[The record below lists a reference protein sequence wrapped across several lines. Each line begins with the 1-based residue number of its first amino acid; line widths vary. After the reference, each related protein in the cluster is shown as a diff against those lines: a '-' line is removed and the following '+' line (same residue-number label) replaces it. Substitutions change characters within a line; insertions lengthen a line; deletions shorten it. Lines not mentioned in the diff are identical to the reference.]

1 MASNIISVSATGLNE
16 ILASLIAMQNAMKGV
31 TQAAKVMQNQ
41 INLGAN
47 PSGGGS
53 AGNAGGNAGAAERV
67 RREANTSSQALRD
80 NARRESMAFVA
91 AYAEIASSVFAL
103 TAAFNAL
110 KSVAQFD
117 VMLRAQDNFARST
130 GINLKIIAKTLQETT
145 SYAIDFQQAS
155 QFSSIGRLAGF
166 STKQI
171 VELAQAGRAAATI
184 LGRDVPEAMSRMFR
198 GVSKGEPEL
207 LDELGIFIRLDRAY
221 KDYVATVA
229 TGQKVLE
236 LTAWQRTQATQRAA
250 VKAAK
255 QITEG
260 NANAKIDDFTT
271 SAAIITTTL
280 KTAMISVTNIIG
292 PVVKFLTQN
301 TELLVAAMLMLGGKV
316 IGNLGNILVNV
327 TKAKTA
333 QTAVRAQIT
342 EAKSQFR
349 ANADRLATESKIQTL
364 AEKRNKAQSIAN
376 DKQKEVLKEW
386 KSAATAETN
395 RMKAAGLLTAA
406 EAKARNEEIKKTTKE
421 AALAKANAAGS
432 AAAGFGPKPNSA
444 GYGLLGAG
452 SAIQAKLNN
461 STAAL
466 ASRMEKYTAAQAAT
480 TSAQN
485 KAVTAWKAAATE
497 VAKQQKNA
505 GTITQAAYESQKK
518 AIAASTNN
526 AQTLARAQ
534 ALASSGVLGPTSSL
548 QNTLR
553 AAVTGIATATAR
565 QTALATG
572 VSAANAK
579 VIQDWRKVAAEQ
591 VKRDL
596 KKGVISASDATAA
609 RKEITNAPANAATL
623 ARAQAAAGSGLG
635 ANGAVTPAQLRL
647 QASLI
652 QLNTLRTQENGAA
665 SRVAGALAG
674 QAAQQAATG
683 WARVTPAIGAATAA
697 LRVFGLQALAVG
709 AAIKV
714 GLTAVLSTLGAIVG
728 AVSIILIAGAGLK
741 ALGDYMGLFGKG
753 IAELNDHLKETE
765 INLKN
770 TFMQFNEIGKLDK
783 DAKLDKAIIDAKKYT
798 NILDTTSAALQ
809 QTIEKIND
817 VKPGFFRSADNEKVL
832 SFMTSVN
839 SLLDER
845 ADKIQLA
852 AVRAAE
858 LKFIE
863 DKYAAQMAAVPKEAK
878 ATAFGVSRQSE
889 QRAAMLKNLK
899 LEQDAII
906 KNTSSMKA
914 YQSSIDTFQTPSVAA
929 GIMSLTP
936 VMKSLTIAS
945 QEWSGTL
952 SGVENTIYNMR
963 KNFSSLVGVLR
974 AESTFNAMAESAS
987 TLHVEVKRIQTVFK
1001 NLIAEKGSDLGGP
1014 SGAATIQQAVKA
1026 ATEVQQ
1032 LLNSTGVK
1040 VDPFIDDMSKS
1051 ANERLDNANSY
1062 LAIAVK
1068 ITKDNKAYQKA
1079 FRDADVQNTA
1089 RLNMSKQA
1097 IVNITT
1103 DYARQGFAIDSVT
1116 SKLTSYMDKQNELTK
1131 LAQTKKYISKNE
1143 NLDDKTTEAFI
1154 ISLGDYD
1161 AKANLLVSQVKA
1173 SKNDL
1178 LNSITDFSASGSL
1191 LGISTK
1197 DVDNIENIEKA
1208 LEAVKKNVRGLD
1220 PKKVLEV
1227 EKGLTGMLNVA
1238 KFKEAFKDSLYPEV
1252 TLDMLRKSVVDT
1264 AKEFQDPSIFA
1275 QWKNMLKKM
1284 EDKGIFPDP
1293 EQLKEMKDEYAKILP
1308 IQEKSFRLASDLATA
1323 FDFRATKSKII
1334 ADEML
1339 ASNEAALSLASELKS
1354 IFSGINLDVASKI
1367 AGMEAKLRDSAVTAG
1382 TNATDKII
1390 NSMELKS
1397 ELFNADAKP
1406 LSDTKQ
1412 EAYRQAKIASIAN
1425 KSVESELRLTLAR
1438 EAMLQGNIELAK
1450 SMLGT
1455 LDLTKEKI
1463 AEMTK
1468 AVKEAKWSTL
1478 MIQSAKDVTS
1488 AWEEAKAAIASGT
1501 GKDGKSISESLK
1513 EALGKGTQGIQ
1524 DYLAAKIGKKQGV
1537 GFDALETKAKDYF
1550 LGTNGKDDKRVGGAL
1565 DKLGEAFKGFR
1576 NDMTTKFPKTIGTL
1590 SKGFSSI
1597 GGLET
1602 LKGILSKNEA
1612 QRNSAIG
1619 GALGSVAGTAIG
1631 TAFTAIG
1638 GPLGGAIGSVVGNII
1653 GNTFGKKLKE
1663 TGFEVTV
1670 SKTGEVFANELQVF
1684 KKTTLTGTRTINNI
1698 IGKLD
1703 SESAIALQQAIN
1715 GTRDT
1720 YVSSLLQ
1727 YNKLT
1732 AGAFNLS
1739 LDKFRNF
1746 SYSGRFVQQAGGNKD
1761 SNELLKNFVT
1771 DYGNKMGEADFS
1783 FLYQFRMATESIVDV
1798 LKRLVATIRTTETAF
1813 HTMFGNTFKG
1823 PAITA
1828 KEYISS
1834 YASDTDNY
1842 EGIGK
1847 DVNNSITAYD
1857 AAHRQKK
1864 RKSRIKKIVGGAI
1877 GLATAGLLSPGTIL
1891 GAIGASTSLG
1901 TASILGAVGTK
1912 ALGSPQTNGDKGVTA
1927 GNALSTGIAD
1937 IQALLAGGKASH
1949 TGLVLQGLQDFIAK
1963 NAGIIKISEDSKAK
1977 LDTLALMEKALKDT
1991 TDTASMEKVLQI
2003 ARADYYSNMV
2013 AAFDGANA
2021 AEKEAN
2027 YNKALSTYTGVV
2039 AAGVTAFSNSY
2050 SGMVD
2055 SLSAIDTEKL
2065 PDNISAVRNN
2075 LILPIQEYNKALQL
2089 AVETEASPTK
2099 IAEAIKLGAKLAE
2112 VIQSIL
2118 DVFSSIN
2125 ISEANNAASFSASV
2139 VSGIGDTFKQSVME
2153 NFKKS
2158 LLAPLLADAVAAIG
2172 TADSSSNITYKSS
2185 LDAAGYALGGDIAVK
2200 SAKDMLSV
2208 LSDKG
2213 FTDSL
2218 ASVSVQF
2225 ERLISTFDKLDTS
2238 KAVAALDK
2246 TLVDITKTLKESA
2259 YSFAVTGDS
2268 YSVSIFKAREAFK
2281 AAGLS
2286 SELASEPIS
2295 SVVSKMKAMASSG
2308 SLTTKSLD
2316 SINEALNAMADVSI
2330 AARDQIQSTVEA
2342 SQSSIDTANNFMISL
2357 TKSIIDDSGS
2367 IEAAKSSL
2375 SSILTLS
2382 ASKVDKAREEYSRA
2396 KASGNLL
2403 AANQAA
2409 ENLTTSLEAY
2419 VNAEI
2424 DANNTLK
2431 SMAEDRY
2438 NAEKSALDNLK
2449 SVIEDIVNF
2458 LKDIKFDDKL
2468 SILKPV
2474 DRLTEAAMGFD
2485 ALRAKVF
2492 LGASNGNLTPEALKS
2507 LQEDSKRL
2515 LDLGREVY
2523 ASGDKYTE
2531 LYNSVTTAMLLA
2543 QGKTEAEV
2551 LTFEASTKMYQDMAL
2566 SFAKDTRD
2574 IQLEALKQLQLLSKA
2589 SAVDNAV
2596 AIDMVNALK
2605 YNAGM
2610 SDAVTLSDYYK
2621 QLFSDAQGGGTI
2633 FTQPEVGYTD
2643 FNGIGTYDSKNN
2655 EIQEANTAKLNQ
2667 VLDTLTTVLQN
2678 LPVNVKSAIQSTTA
2692 STTNRN

>member
-41 INLGAN
+41 INQGAN

-110 KSVAQFD
+110 KSAAQFG
-117 VMLRAQDNFARST
+117 VMLTAQDNFTRAT
-130 GINLKIIAKTLQETT
+130 GTNLQSIAKVMQQTT
-145 SYAIDFQQAS
+145 RYALDFQQAA
-155 QFSSIGRLAGF
+155 QFSSIGKLAGF
-166 STKQI
+166 STAQI
-171 VELAQAGRAAATI
+171 KKLAETGTSAATI
-184 LGRDVPEAMSRMFR
+184 LGRDVPEALSRMFR
-198 GVSKGEPEL
+198 GVAKGEPEI
-207 LDELGIFIRLDRAY
+207 LDELGIFIRLDNAY
-221 KDYVATVA
+221 KEYIKTVA
-229 TGQKVLE
+229 KGQKVLD
-236 LTAWQRTQATQRAA
+236 LSAYQRRQATYYAA
-250 VKAAK
+250 IASGK
-255 QITEG
+255 QMAEG

-271 SAAIITTTL
+271 ASAQLTTAV
-280 KTAMISVTNIIG
+280 KTAMVSLTNVLG
-292 PVVKFLTQN
+292 PVVKFLSEN
-301 TELLVAAMLMLGGKV
+301 TALMVATVALVAGKLLS
-316 IGNLGNILVNV
+316 NLGNILFNV
-327 TKAKTA
+327 TAAKTA
-333 QTAVRAQIT
+333 LAAVQARRA
-342 EAKSQFR
+342 E
-349 ANADRLATESKIQTL
+349 NLA
-364 AEKRNKAQSIAN
+364 SIPTN
-376 DKQKEVLKEW
+376 
-386 KSAATAETN
+386 AATARDNFNRLSSAREIARLNSISESASIRATN
-395 RMKAAGLLTAA
+395 QKIAAIDAYKKATLTQLAVDKRAGLVSD
-406 EAKARNEEIKKTTKE
+406 ERAKKIR
-421 AALAKANAAGS
+421 
-432 AAAGFGPKPNSA
+432 
-444 GYGLLGAG
+444 
-452 SAIQAKLNN
+452 
-461 STAAL
+461 
-466 ASRMEKYTAAQAAT
+466 
-480 TSAQN
+480 
-485 KAVTAWKAAATE
+485 KAVAAMDYGD
-497 VAKQQKNA
+497 K
-505 GTITQAAYESQKK
+505 
-518 AIAASTNN
+518 
-526 AQTLARAQ
+526 TLARAQ
-534 ALASSGVLGPTSSL
+534 AGVKSFANDGVGKSTQATRDTKLLASNANVALLGAQT
-548 QNTLR
+548 
-553 AAVTGIATATAR
+553 AATNAAAAATAR
-565 QTALATG
+565 LSINMASTRVIGGAAFGYLTAQVNRFSLAVAELKASMLLLGTQAIGILGSLASAASILFMAFVGGKAVLSFFGALGKGVSDANDTLKSSSEQIDKIMVAYNKLGKKDPLTDTEGLNNAKIYNNVLDSTSAELDTILIKLRDMKEAEDAYITGANFGKVETALAQKVVYNSTKLLDTEGIDKAISQAKASFENLKVLELLKQGRSVDSNGIADSVGTKLLIAQLNSESYNATKNAEAFITALSEGKIPAG
-572 VSAANAK
+572 VLKAYMAEVNNQLEAASTKAASWSGALEGVANSISLLQKEFGALSATLIDESVYSGMLNKAQSTYREVKQLAEEFKKLNSIPITKANNAVMVSKIQSAKIVMETINTSLGLPTITIDSDTTANAISVMGMALDATADSAKIFKDRIEAIRKEDINSTDVLTQNNKLLDKNNSLIKSKGINISALTVAAQAYNSENSKILALERKIKTVEYNRPLGDSNDSNIGLALTDARDRVKILKNALADSAANALSELETLDIGK
-579 VIQDWRKVAAEQ
+579 TSLKLPIVITPEVEIETRK
-591 VKRDL
+591 
-596 KKGVISASDATAA
+596 
-609 RKEITNAPANAATL
+609 
-623 ARAQAAAGSGLG
+623 
-635 ANGAVTPAQLRL
+635 
-647 QASLI
+647 
-652 QLNTLRTQENGAA
+652 
-665 SRVAGALAG
+665 
-674 QAAQQAATG
+674 
-683 WARVTPAIGAATAA
+683 
-697 LRVFGLQALAVG
+697 
-709 AAIKV
+709 
-714 GLTAVLSTLGAIVG
+714 LTTDM
-728 AVSIILIAGAGLK
+728 LIA
-741 ALGDYMGLFGKG
+741 MGKTKEE
-753 IAELNDHLKETE
+753 AE
-765 INLKN
+765 
-770 TFMQFNEIGKLDK
+770 KL
-783 DAKLDKAIIDAKKYT
+783 ATKLIIDQKVSFEVS
-798 NILDTTSAALQ
+798 NTT
-809 QTIEKIND
+809 
-817 VKPGFFRSADNEKVL
+817 
-832 SFMTSVN
+832 
-839 SLLDER
+839 
-845 ADKIQLA
+845 
-852 AVRAAE
+852 
-858 LKFIE
+858 
-863 DKYAAQMAAVPKEAK
+863 
-878 ATAFGVSRQSE
+878 
-889 QRAAMLKNLK
+889 
-899 LEQDAII
+899 
-906 KNTSSMKA
+906 
-914 YQSSIDTFQTPSVAA
+914 
-929 GIMSLTP
+929 
-936 VMKSLTIAS
+936 
-945 QEWSGTL
+945 
-952 SGVENTIYNMR
+952 
-963 KNFSSLVGVLR
+963 
-974 AESTFNAMAESAS
+974 
-987 TLHVEVKRIQTVFK
+987 
-1001 NLIAEKGSDLGGP
+1001 
-1014 SGAATIQQAVKA
+1014 
-1026 ATEVQQ
+1026 
-1032 LLNSTGVK
+1032 
-1040 VDPFIDDMSKS
+1040 
-1051 ANERLDNANSY
+1051 
-1062 LAIAVK
+1062 
-1068 ITKDNKAYQKA
+1068 
-1079 FRDADVQNTA
+1079 
-1089 RLNMSKQA
+1089 
-1097 IVNITT
+1097 
-1103 DYARQGFAIDSVT
+1103 
-1116 SKLTSYMDKQNELTK
+1116 
-1131 LAQTKKYISKNE
+1131 
-1143 NLDDKTTEAFI
+1143 
-1154 ISLGDYD
+1154 
-1161 AKANLLVSQVKA
+1161 
-1173 SKNDL
+1173 
-1178 LNSITDFSASGSL
+1178 
-1191 LGISTK
+1191 
-1197 DVDNIENIEKA
+1197 
-1208 LEAVKKNVRGLD
+1208 
-1220 PKKVLEV
+1220 
-1227 EKGLTGMLNVA
+1227 
-1238 KFKEAFKDSLYPEV
+1238 
-1252 TLDMLRKSVVDT
+1252 
-1264 AKEFQDPSIFA
+1264 
-1275 QWKNMLKKM
+1275 
-1284 EDKGIFPDP
+1284 
-1293 EQLKEMKDEYAKILP
+1293 
-1308 IQEKSFRLASDLATA
+1308 
-1323 FDFRATKSKII
+1323 
-1334 ADEML
+1334 
-1339 ASNEAALSLASELKS
+1339 
-1354 IFSGINLDVASKI
+1354 
-1367 AGMEAKLRDSAVTAG
+1367 
-1382 TNATDKII
+1382 
-1390 NSMELKS
+1390 
-1397 ELFNADAKP
+1397 KP
-1406 LSDTKQ
+1406 LSDSLDLLKEMQAVTIKTYPQ
-1412 EAYRQAKIASIAN
+1412 SLLDRVSNYETILYNSGQLSLVLAKELNDKKKYYVKLLDEELTAIRNNNSAYSLSLNLQQIVNSELLNTTIASNTLASTLSNVFSGLNVDLAEKIASMESKLQEAAIAHAKTATEAVLVNLSN
-1425 KSVESELRLTLAR
+1425 KDVSIDSAKTTDEKQFLNYTKAIGEAYNEGAPGLEKLANLEKSRNILR
-1438 EAMLQGNIELAK
+1438 
-1450 SMLGT
+1450 
-1455 LDLTKEKI
+1455 EKI
-1463 AEMTK
+1463 INDNSILAIQEAKKIHLTQEQIK
-1468 AVKEAKWSTL
+1468 VEEKLIKENKWSTM
-1478 MIQSAKDVTS
+1478 MIESAKQVTS
-1488 AWEEAKAAIASGT
+1488 AWEDAKMAIAKGM
-1501 GKDGKSISESLK
+1501 GADGKSLADQLKDSLS
-1513 EALGKGTQGIQ
+1513 KGSAGIL
-1524 DYLAAKIGKKQGV
+1524 DMITNRIGKKQELA
-1537 GFDALETKAKDYF
+1537 FDTLQNKAKDYF
-1550 LGTNGKDDKRVGGAL
+1550 LGSKDDKGNKLPGAL
-1565 DKLGEAFKGFR
+1565 DRIGESFKGFR

-1612 QRNSAIG
+1612 QRNAAIG
-1619 GALGSVAGTAIG
+1619 GALGSITGTAIG

-1684 KKTTLTGTRTINNI
+1684 KKTTLTGTKTINNI

-1813 HTMFGNTFKG
+1813 HTMFGNSFKG

-1857 AAHRQKK
+1857 AAHRQVK

-1877 GLATAGLLSPGTIL
+1877 GLASGGLLSPGTIL

-1949 TGLVLQGLQDFIAK
+1949 TELVLQGLQDFIAK

-2039 AAGVTAFSNSY
+2039 AAGVTGFSNSY

-2055 SLSAIDTEKL
+2055 SLSDIDNKKL

-2125 ISEANNAASFSASV
+2125 ISEANNAASFSTSV
-2139 VSGIGDTFKQSVME
+2139 VSGIGDTFKQSVIE
-2153 NFKKS
+2153 NFEKS

-2238 KAVAALDK
+2238 KAIVALDK
-2246 TLVDITKTLKESA
+2246 ALVDITKTLKESA

-2330 AARDQIQSTVEA
+2330 AARDQIQATVEA

-2367 IEAAKSSL
+2367 IEAAKASL

-2438 NAEKSALDNLK
+2438 NAEKAALDNVK
-2449 SVIEDIVNF
+2449 TIISDIANF
-2458 LKDIKFDDKL
+2458 VKDLKFDDKL
-2468 SILKPV
+2468 SILKPI
-2474 DRLTEAAMGFD
+2474 DRLTEAASNFD
-2485 ALRAKVF
+2485 NLRAKV
-2492 LGASNGNLTPEALKS
+2492 LLDSANGQLTPEAVKT
-2507 LQEDSKRL
+2507 LQDESKRL
-2515 LDLGREVY
+2515 LDLGRDVY
-2523 ASGDKYTE
+2523 SSGAAYTD
-2531 LYNSVTTAMLLA
+2531 LYSKVMAAMATVDSRA
-2543 QGKTEAEV
+2543 QADVITK
-2551 LTFEASTKMYQDMAL
+2551 EASTKLYQDMAL
-2566 SFAKDTRD
+2566 AYAKDNRD
-2574 IQLEALKQLQLLSKA
+2574 IQVDALSQLKILTKA
-2589 SAVDNAV
+2589 SAVDNAIAV
-2596 AIDMVNALK
+2596 DMINALK
-2605 YNAGM
+2605 YNQGLPQ
-2610 SDAVTLSDYYK
+2610 SVTLNDYYK

-2633 FTQPEVGYTD
+2633 FTQPNIGYQD
-2643 FNGIGTYDSKNN
+2643 FNNVGTYDEANKVA
-2655 EIQEANTAKLNQ
+2655 QEATNAKLNL
-2667 VLDTLTTVLQN
+2667 VLETLTTVLQN
-2678 LPVNVKSAIQSTTA
+2678 LPVNVKSAIQS
-2692 STTNRN
+2692 STTPTVNRN

>member
-41 INLGAN
+41 INQGAN
-47 PSGGGS
+47 PSGGNSNG
-53 AGNAGGNAGAAERV
+53 AGGNGGASERV

-117 VMLRAQDNFARST
+117 VLLKAQSSFAKNT
-130 GINLKIIAKTLQETT
+130 GINLKTLAKVLQETT
-145 SYAIDFQQAS
+145 AYALDFQQAA

-171 VELAQAGRAAATI
+171 TQLAEAGRAAATI
-184 LGRDVPEAMSRMFR
+184 LGRDVPEALSRMFR
-198 GVSKGEPEL
+198 GVSKGEPEI

-221 KDYVATVA
+221 KEYVATIA
-229 TGQKVLE
+229 KGQKVLD
-236 LTAWQRTQATQRAA
+236 LTAWQRTQATHYAA
-250 VKAAK
+250 IKAAK
-255 QITEG
+255 QTTEG

-271 SAAIITTTL
+271 SAAIITTTI
-280 KTAMISVTNIIG
+280 KTAMISITNILG
-292 PVVKFLTQN
+292 PTVKFLTQN
-301 TELLVAAMLMLGGKV
+301 TGLLVSAMLLLGGKALS
-316 IGNLGNILVNV
+316 NLGNILVNV
-327 TKAKTA
+327 TAAKTA
-333 QTAVRAQIT
+333 ASAIAAQRTENRAFIQENKSKLITQQQVSDLISKSNSAKLAVIA
-342 EAKSQFR
+342 
-349 ANADRLATESKIQTL
+349 
-364 AEKRNKAQSIAN
+364 AEKQMVKDYVKMEQQKTNKLLAQGRITQAEANSRRYAQKFMLRPENQSIAAERARGAATTTTGPLPN
-376 DKQKEVLKEW
+376 TVLSARQQALNASAARAATLSTQAA
-386 KSAATAETN
+386 SAATASLAAQTARVN
-395 RMKAAGLLTAA
+395 NISITTFGRMSAM
-406 EAKARNEEIKKTTKE
+406 
-421 AALAKANAAGS
+421 ANVAAGS
-432 AAAGFGPKPNSA
+432 INGLKLAMLSLAASVKVVFI
-444 GYGLLGAG
+444 GAM
-452 SAIQAKLNN
+452 S
-461 STAAL
+461 AL
-466 ASRMEKYTAAQAAT
+466 ASLAGFAAIGYMVYQGG
-480 TSAQN
+480 
-485 KAVTAWKAAATE
+485 KALLDYLGAFGSGIEDLNEQLKASR
-497 VAKQQKNA
+497 KN
-505 GTITQAAYESQKK
+505 
-518 AIAASTNN
+518 
-526 AQTLARAQ
+526 
-534 ALASSGVLGPTSSL
+534 
-548 QNTLR
+548 
-553 AAVTGIATATAR
+553 
-565 QTALATG
+565 
-572 VSAANAK
+572 
-579 VIQDWRKVAAEQ
+579 
-591 VKRDL
+591 L
-596 KKGVISASDATAA
+596 KETFNQM
-609 RKEITNAPANAATL
+609 KELPKL
-623 ARAQAAAGSGLG
+623 KLGSGL
-635 ANGAVTPAQLRL
+635 
-647 QASLI
+647 
-652 QLNTLRTQENGAA
+652 
-665 SRVAGALAG
+665 
-674 QAAQQAATG
+674 TG
-683 WARVTPAIGAATAA
+683 
-697 LRVFGLQALAVG
+697 
-709 AAIKV
+709 
-714 GLTAVLSTLGAIVG
+714 
-728 AVSIILIAGAGLK
+728 
-741 ALGDYMGLFGKG
+741 
-753 IAELNDHLKETE
+753 
-765 INLKN
+765 
-770 TFMQFNEIGKLDK
+770 
-783 DAKLDKAIIDAKKYT
+783 AIIDAKKFT
-798 NILDTTSAALQ
+798 NILDSTSADLGITLKKLKEA
-809 QTIEKIND
+809 KD
-817 VKPGFFRSADNEKVL
+817 GPMS
-832 SFMTSVN
+832 SVDTKDLIPSITTYN
-839 SLLDER
+839 SLLNAQGKQLHLNAVKASELAEIEAER
-845 ADKIQLA
+845 NRLKASGNLNDFNDSILTRKAIEIEKKLATWKSYIEGGAIASVSAKSVAKGLEATVAPLEAANLA
-852 AVRAAE
+852 ASKWSAS
-858 LKFIE
+858 L
-863 DKYAAQMAAVPKEAK
+863 
-878 ATAFGVSRQSE
+878 
-889 QRAAMLKNLK
+889 
-899 LEQDAII
+899 
-906 KNTSSMKA
+906 
-914 YQSSIDTFQTPSVAA
+914 SSIDNIFYTLGKNYTALVN
-929 GIMSLTP
+929 T
-936 VMKSLTIAS
+936 MKAESIFNTIAEDS
-945 QEWSGTL
+945 RTAR
-952 SGVENTIYNMR
+952 VE
-963 KNFSSLVGVLR
+963 
-974 AESTFNAMAESAS
+974 
-987 TLHVEVKRIQTVFK
+987 
-1001 NLIAEKGSDLGGP
+1001 IA
-1014 SGAATIQQAVKA
+1014 GAI
-1026 ATEVQQ
+1026 
-1032 LLNSTGVK
+1032 
-1040 VDPFIDDMSKS
+1040 
-1051 ANERLDNANSY
+1051 
-1062 LAIAVK
+1062 
-1068 ITKDNKAYQKA
+1068 KA
-1079 FRDADVQNTA
+1079 FNETMALKNVGSESYAGAT
-1089 RLNMSKQA
+1089 KQA
-1097 IVNITT
+1097 IESSISFSKYLGGKPFQRDDTKSHIENAAAARIYLQESLKLAEQLERNNTSIRNTDVQRTNTLNKKKTEIDTITSS
-1103 DYARQGFAIDSVT
+1103 YSRQGLEVANMTNLLSDYLTKASLVKETRLKLVSMNVNKQFEDDSTNGVQIANRDATYKLSTDEVAAKAAKTSLLNYINDINASKTALGIPLIDIDNLKNANALLKAINADVTLSAAQRKKIIDNLNLAKFNKDIQESSAPLADYTDLLSALKDAGKEFKDDSLIQALMNKAALARENNIAIDPDDAA
-1116 SKLTSYMDKQNELTK
+1116 KAAISYM
-1131 LAQTKKYISKNE
+1131 S
-1143 NLDDKTTEAFI
+1143 
-1154 ISLGDYD
+1154 
-1161 AKANLLVSQVKA
+1161 
-1173 SKNDL
+1173 
-1178 LNSITDFSASGSL
+1178 
-1191 LGISTK
+1191 
-1197 DVDNIENIEKA
+1197 
-1208 LEAVKKNVRGLD
+1208 
-1220 PKKVLEV
+1220 VL
-1227 EKGLTGMLNVA
+1227 
-1238 KFKEAFKDSLYPEV
+1238 
-1252 TLDMLRKSVVDT
+1252 
-1264 AKEFQDPSIFA
+1264 
-1275 QWKNMLKKM
+1275 
-1284 EDKGIFPDP
+1284 KGI
-1293 EQLKEMKDEYAKILP
+1293 
-1308 IQEKSFRLASDLATA
+1308 EKSFNYSKAILTN
-1323 FDFRATKSKII
+1323 FDFSSTKTSII
-1334 ADEML
+1334 ADEMRT
-1339 ASNEAALSLASELKS
+1339 STDNALSLASELKS

-1367 AGMEAKLRDSAVTAG
+1367 ASMETKLKEAAITSAD
-1382 TNATDKII
+1382 NATQSII
-1390 NSMELKS
+1390 NNLSSKPDLIDNRYTNKFS
-1397 ELFNADAKP
+1397 DANV
-1406 LSDTKQ
+1406 
-1412 EAYRQAKIASIAN
+1412 EEVRQALIAKKLAALSFTDNSDEVLAAEIRLAKATQN
-1425 KSVESELRLTLAR
+1425 LTLAMR
-1438 EAMLQGNIELAK
+1438 TSAISQAGSLNILE
-1450 SMLGT
+1450 SEIQS
-1455 LDLTKEKI
+1455 LTKD
-1463 AEMTK
+1463 A
-1468 AVKEAKWSTL
+1468 KEARWSSL
-1478 MIQSAKDVTS
+1478 MKESAREVVNAWQDAKD
-1488 AWEEAKAAIASGT
+1488 AISKGL
-1501 GKDGKSISESLK
+1501 GKDGGSLSSVLSNSLK
-1513 EALGKGTQGIQ
+1513 AANQGIL
-1524 DYLAAKIGKKQGV
+1524 DIITTSIAKKQDSA
-1537 GFDALETKAKDYF
+1537 FSLLENKSKQYLF
-1550 LGTNGKDDKRVGGAL
+1550 GIKDDKGNKLPGAL
-1565 DKLGEAFKGFR
+1565 DRIGESFKGFR

-1684 KKTTLTGTRTINNI
+1684 KKTTLTGTKTINNI

-1703 SESAIALQQAIN
+1703 SESAIALQQAIS

-1828 KEYISS
+1828 KEYIGS
-1834 YASDTDNY
+1834 YTSDTDNY

-1857 AAHRQKK
+1857 AAHRKEK
-1864 RKSRIKKIVGGAI
+1864 RKSRLKKIVGGAI
-1877 GLATAGLLSPGTIL
+1877 GLATAGLLGPGTIL

-2055 SLSAIDTEKL
+2055 SLSAVDTEKL

-2139 VSGIGDTFKQSVME
+2139 VSGIGDTFKQSVIE

-2218 ASVSVQF
+2218 ASVSAQF

-2238 KAVAALDK
+2238 KAIVALDK
-2246 TLVDITKTLKESA
+2246 ALVDIAKTLKESA

-2286 SELASEPIS
+2286 SDLASEPIS
-2295 SVVSKMKAMASSG
+2295 SVVAKMKAMASSG

-2330 AARDQIQSTVEA
+2330 AARDQIQATVDA

-2367 IEAAKSSL
+2367 IEAAKASL

-2621 QLFSDAQGGGTI
+2621 KLFSDAQGGGTI

-2643 FNGIGTYDSKNN
+2643 FNGIGTYDETNKAT
-2655 EIQEANTAKLNQ
+2655 QEANTAKLNQ
-2667 VLDTLTTVLQN
+2667 VLDTLTVVLQN
-2678 LPVNVKSAIQSTTA
+2678 LPVNVKSAIQSTATT
-2692 STTNRN
+2692 TTNRN